1 MVAGCEAGKH
11 RLDQGR
17 LGELPPAAME
27 AWKQLKADAALAK
40 TKRSSGARARSTTA
54 RQTLSR
60 EAWIAAA
67 RKVLEKR
74 GIAEVKIDRLAKQL
88 KVTRGS
94 FYFHFTS
101 LADLR
106 NGLLQE
112 WRNINCAPFWAMR
125 DMHDVDGLQFF
136 TDIVHVW
143 VDEAP
148 FSPLLDLAV
157 RDWSRTSRKLAQEV
171 KDMDDLRI
179 ALLVRSFRAMG
190 YSPDESLVRA
200 RITYFHQIG
209 QYALSFTEDPAV
221 RRSYQ
226 PLFGEVLLGPLVEE
240 PGSAPR
246 PSEGRSGRR

>member
-1 MVAGCEAGKH
+1 M
-11 RLDQGR
+11 
-17 LGELPPAAME
+17 PPAATE
-27 AWKQLKADAALAK
+27 AWKQLKADAASAK
-40 TKRSSGARARSTTA
+40 TKRSSRARSGSAA

-74 GIAEVKIDRLAKQL
+74 GIAEVKIDRLSKQL

-94 FYFHFTS
+94 FYFHFIS

-106 NGLLQE
+106 DGLLQE
-112 WRNINCAPFWAMR
+112 WRDINCAPFWAMR
-125 DMHDVDGLQFF
+125 ETHDVDGLRFF

-179 ALLVRSFRAMG
+179 ALLDRSFRAMG

-209 QYALSFTEDPAV
+209 QYALSFKEDPAV

-226 PLFGEVLLGPLVEE
+226 PLFGEVLLGPLVQE

-246 PSEGRSGRR
+246 PSEMKAGRRS

>member
-1 MVAGCEAGKH
+1 M
-11 RLDQGR
+11 
-17 LGELPPAAME
+17 
-27 AWKQLKADAALAK
+27 KADSVPTRGKRPSKAA
-40 TKRSSGARARSTTA
+40 ARPKAA

-74 GIAEVKIDRLAKQL
+74 GIGEVKIDRLAHQF

-94 FYFHFTS
+94 FYFHFAS

-106 NGLLQE
+106 DGLLQE

-125 DMHDVDGLQFF
+125 DMHDIDGLQFF

-157 RDWSRTSRKLAQEV
+157 RDWSRTSKKLTQEV

-179 ALLVRSFRAMG
+179 ELLIRSFRAMG
-190 YSPDESLVRA
+190 YPPDESLVRA

-209 QYALSFTEDPAV
+209 QYALSFKEDPAV

-226 PLFGEVLLGPLVEE
+226 PLFGEVLLGPLVQE

-246 PSEGRSGRR
+246 PSESRVGRR

>member
-1 MVAGCEAGKH
+1 MKADSAPARGK
-11 RLDQGR
+11 R
-17 LGELPPAAME
+17 PSKPAAP
-27 AWKQLKADAALAK
+27 AKA
-40 TKRSSGARARSTTA
+40 A

-67 RKVLEKR
+67 RKVLEKH
-74 GIAEVKIDRLAKQL
+74 GIGEVKIDRLAKQF

-106 NGLLQE
+106 DGLLQE
-112 WRNINCAPFWAMR
+112 WRDINCQPFWAMR
-125 DMHDVDGLQFF
+125 EMRDMDGLQFF

-157 RDWSRTSRKLAQEV
+157 RDWSRTSKKLAQEV
-171 KDMDDLRI
+171 KDIDNLRI
-179 ALLVRSFRAMG
+179 ELLIRSFRAMG
-190 YSPDESLVRA
+190 YPPDESLVRA

-209 QYALSFTEDPAV
+209 QYALSFKEDPAV

-226 PLFGEVLLGPLVEE
+226 PLFGEVLLGPLVQE
-240 PGSAPR
+240 PGTAPR
-246 PSEGRSGRR
+246 PTEGRNGRR

>member
-1 MVAGCEAGKH
+1 MKADSTPARGK
-11 RLDQGR
+11 RPSKAA
-17 LGELPPAAME
+17 PPA
-27 AWKQLKADAALAK
+27 KA
-40 TKRSSGARARSTTA
+40 A

-74 GIAEVKIDRLAKQL
+74 GIGEVKIDRLAQQF

-94 FYFHFTS
+94 FYFHFAS

-106 NGLLQE
+106 DSLLQE

-125 DMHDVDGLQFF
+125 DMHDIDGLQFF

-157 RDWSRTSRKLAQEV
+157 RDWSRTSKKLTQEV

-179 ALLVRSFRAMG
+179 ALLIRSFRAMG
-190 YSPDESLVRA
+190 YPEDESLVRA

-209 QYALSFTEDPAV
+209 QYALSFKEDPAV

-226 PLFGEVLLGPLVEE
+226 PLFGEVLLGPLVQE

-246 PSEGRSGRR
+246 PSEMRTGRRQQGA